1 MSLVPAASATP
12 SQDGWQAR
20 LDLGFEH
27 RAGRTV
33 LARRRRLGPLAVQRS
48 FHPEGDLCH
57 VYLLH
62 PPGGVVG
69 GDRLDVSVELASD
82 SAAVITAP
90 GAAKFYRSAGPSAAL
105 RQQLQVGDGASLE
118 WLPHENIVFD
128 GARLRAHTRV
138 ELAAGARFIGW
149 EMHCLGRP
157 ASRAPFVA
165 GEATVRFDVLRAGRP
180 LLLERLR
187 LTAEHLHR
195 PARLRDNAV
204 IATLLAI
211 PADTCLRDA
220 LRNAVGQDTARH
232 DDAVQGAVTLL
243 DDLLV
248 LRAIGPSTEQ
258 IRRRLVTAWGV
269 LRPQVIGRPACPPR
283 IWAT

>member
-1 MSLVPAASATP
+1 MHMTATP
-12 SQDGWQAR
+12 ARGPQHAPDTGWQAR
-20 LDLGFEH
+20 LDLGFEP

-33 LARRRRLGPLAVQRS
+33 LTKRRRTGPLAVQRS
-48 FHPEGDLCH
+48 FYPEGAACH

-69 GDRLDVSVELASD
+69 GDRLDVSVALATGT
-82 SAAVITAP
+82 AAVITAP
-90 GAAKFYRSAGPSAAL
+90 GAAKFYRSAGPAAAL
-105 RQQLQVGDGASLE
+105 HQHLQVGDGASLE

-138 ELAAGARFIGW
+138 ELAPGARFIGW
-149 EMHCLGRP
+149 EIHCLGRP
-157 ASRAPFVA
+157 ASHAPFVT
-165 GEATVRFDVLRAGRP
+165 GEAMLQFDILRAGRP

-187 LTAEHLHR
+187 LRAADIHR
-195 PARLRDNAV
+195 PARLRGNAV
-204 IATLLAI
+204 TATLLAT
-211 PADTCLRDA
+211 PADTGLRDA
-220 LRNAVGQDTARH
+220 LRSTLGY
-232 DDAVQGAVTLL
+232 DDAVQCGVTLL

-258 IRRRLVTAWGV
+258 IRRRLLAAWEI
-269 LRPQVIGRPACPPR
+269 LRPQVVGRPACPPR